1 MAYFNRT
8 LQKLQP
14 YKGPDEYVTDKYSPE
29 DMNKEVSDASL
40 MLTPEDVAKI
50 HNAESTI
57 GQNQQNEASSAAG
70 NYQVID
76 STRAEALK
84 ALKEQGIDELP
95 ANPNRRDALLMKT
108 LINKNENSLLNSS
121 TGAKD
126 PTLAN
131 LYLTHKYGIQGGLN
145 ALNDP
150 SSEEAKAK
158 FKSVMANLNKSPPKK
173 QNKTDGAKDLLD
185 LLKDD

>member
-1 MAYFNRT
+1 MA
-8 LQKLQP
+8 KLQP
-14 YKGPDEYVTDKYSPE
+14 YQGPKNLIMDNYGPE

-40 MLTPEDVAKI
+40 MLSPEDVAKM

-57 GQNQQNEASSAAG
+57 GQNQQNAVTSAAG
-70 NYQVID
+70 NYQVIN
-76 STRAEALK
+76 STRAEVLK

-95 ANPNRRDALLMKT
+95 ANPDRRDALLMKT